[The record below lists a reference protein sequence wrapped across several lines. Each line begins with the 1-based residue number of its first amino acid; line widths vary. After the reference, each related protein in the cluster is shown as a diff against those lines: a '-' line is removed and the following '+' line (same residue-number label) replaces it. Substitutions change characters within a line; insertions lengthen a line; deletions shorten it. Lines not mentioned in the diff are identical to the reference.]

1 MEREIS
7 SHIYFISM
15 FEESAKCRLIINLRK
30 SRNSFRRSI
39 QVPDLLVYL
48 ASLLL
53 KGVHV
58 SLNVG
63 NTRS

>member
-1 MEREIS
+1 MTSPNTEPEGAMEREIS

-39 QVPDLLVYL
+39 RVPDLLV
-48 ASLLL
+48 
-53 KGVHV
+53 
-58 SLNVG
+58 
-63 NTRS
+63 